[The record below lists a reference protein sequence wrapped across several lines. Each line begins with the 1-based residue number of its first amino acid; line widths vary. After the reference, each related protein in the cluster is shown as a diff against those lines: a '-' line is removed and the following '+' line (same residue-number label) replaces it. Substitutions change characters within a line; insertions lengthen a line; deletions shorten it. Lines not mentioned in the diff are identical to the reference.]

1 MSEDLR
7 KQGGKRCL
15 GQQQQWQDS
24 LPVITFVV
32 AIYNAAETLETTLLS
47 ILGQTYPNKELLII
61 DGGST
66 DGSLA
71 IIQRY
76 DSRIDYWIS
85 EPDNGIGDAF
95 NKGVRLAQGMYINFQ
110 GAGDVMESDEVISE
124 MVKLLGPA
132 RPSLISGR
140 IRRVDEKD
148 IHQTLWISPQPR
160 SGKFDPGS
168 LLWKMSLYHQGLFT
182 HRSFFEQYGYFDENL
197 RFSMDYE
204 HLLRAYGKFPE
215 VFLADLII
223 SRWRADGVGQNRD
236 LEIFR
241 EYDLIKRRNRIA
253 PGIVLTFVNLWTIA
267 KFRIKQIIA

>member
-7 KQGGKRCL
+7 KQGGKKCL

>member
-15 GQQQQWQDS
+15 GQQQEWQDS
-24 LPVITFVV
+24 LPVISFVV

-95 NKGVRLAQGMYINFQ
+95 NKGVRLAQGGYINFQ
-110 GAGDVMESDEVISE
+110 GAGDVMESDAVISE
-124 MVKLLGPA
+124 MVKQLGPA

-140 IRRVDEKD
+140 IRRVHEKD

-182 HRSFFEQYGYFDENL
+182 HRSFFDKYGYFDEDL

-204 HLLRAYGKFPE
+204 HLLRAYSKFPD
-215 VFLADLII
+215 VFLADMII

-253 PGIVLTFVNLWTIA
+253 PGFVLTFVNLWTIA

>member
-1 MSEDLR
+1 MGEDKR
-7 KQGGKRCL
+7 MEGGKRL
-15 GQQQQWQDS
+15 SDQQQAWQES
-24 LPVITFVV
+24 LPVISFIV
-32 AIYNAAETLETTLLS
+32 AIYNSAETLETTLLS

-66 DGSLA
+66 DGSLD
-71 IIQRY
+71 IIRRF
-76 DSRIDYWIS
+76 DNRIDYWIS

-95 NKGVRLAQGMYINFQ
+95 NKGVKLAEGIYLNFQ
-110 GAGDVMESDEVISE
+110 GAGDVLESDGVISE
-124 MVKLLGPA
+124 MVTKLGSAEPQF
-132 RPSLISGR
+132 ISGK

-148 IHQTLWISPQPR
+148 INKTLWISPQPR
-160 SGKFDPGS
+160 SEKFDPGS

-182 HRSFFEQYGYFDENL
+182 HRSFFEKYGYFDESL

-204 HLLRAYGKFPE
+204 HLLRAYKHFPD
-215 VFLADLII
+215 VLLVNMII

-241 EYDLIKRRNRIA
+241 EYNLIKRKNRIA
-253 PGIVLTFVNLWTIA
+253 PGIVLTLVNYWIIT